1 VPSSWMID
9 QLEYAG
15 PEHLNPGYVSGYD
28 RKQGYPGV
36 QDDLCELAALGVV
49 DVESTVVDLGAG
61 TGRFALAAAAMC
73 RRVIAVDVSAAMLA
87 HVRRTADESAV
98 ANLECVQA
106 GFLDYE
112 HRGSPADVVY
122 TRNAL
127 HQLPDFWKGLA
138 LYKMARALRPGGVLV
153 LHDLVYDFSPA
164 EAPEVLEDWMTGAAT
179 DPAEGYTRED
189 FATHVRTE
197 FSTFSWLLQPLITHA
212 GLRIL
217 SAEVSGRIYA
227 RYVCRKDATTDAS
240 A

>member
-1 VPSSWMID
+1 M
-9 QLEYAG
+9 
-15 PEHLNPGYVSGYD
+15 
-28 RKQGYPGV
+28 
-36 QDDLCELAALGVV
+36 
-49 DVESTVVDLGAG
+49 GAG

-73 RRVIAVDVSAAMLA
+73 RRVIAVDLSAAMLA
-87 HVRRTADESAV
+87 HLRRTADESAV

-112 HRGSPADVVY
+112 HHGGPADVVY

-127 HQLPDFWKGLA
+127 HQVPDFWKGLA
-138 LYKMARALRPGGVLV
+138 LHAMASLLRPGGVLL

-164 EAPEVLEDWMTGAAT
+164 EAPEVLEDWMAGAAT

-197 FSTFSWLLQPLITHA
+197 FSTFSWLLEPLINRA

-217 SAEVSGRIYA
+217 SREVSGRIYA
-227 RYVCRKDATTDAS
+227 RYVCRKDASADAS

>member
-15 PEHLNPGYVSGYD
+15 PEHLDPGYVSGYD

-36 QDDLCELAALGVV
+36 QDDLDALAALGVL
-49 DVESTVVDLGAG
+49 DTESTLVDLGAG
-61 TGRFALAAAAMC
+61 TGRFAVAAAVMC
-73 RRVIAVDVSAAMLA
+73 RRVVAVDVSAAMLA
-87 HVRRTADESAV
+87 QVRHTADESAV
-98 ANLECVQA
+98 ANLQCVRA

-112 HRGSPADVVY
+112 HQGAPADVVY

-138 LYKMARALRPGGVLV
+138 LHSMASMLRPGGVL
-153 LHDLVYDFSPA
+153 LLRDLVYDFSPA
-164 EAPEVLEDWMTGAAT
+164 EAPAVLEDWMAGAAT

-197 FSTFSWLLQPLITHA
+197 FSTFSWLLEPLISRA
-212 GLRIL
+212 GFRIL
-217 SAEVSGRIYA
+217 SSEVGARIYA
-227 RYVCRKDATTDAS
+227 RYVCRKDASAEAS

>member
-1 VPSSWMID
+1 MPSSWMID

-15 PEHLNPGYVSGYD
+15 PEHLDPGYVAGYD

-36 QDDLCELAALGVV
+36 QDDLEALTVLGVLGA
-49 DVESTVVDLGAG
+49 ESTVVDLGAG

-98 ANLECVQA
+98 ANVECVRA
-106 GFLDYE
+106 GYLDYE
-112 HRGSPADVVY
+112 HQGGPADVVY

-138 LYKMARALRPGGVLV
+138 LHRVASMLRPGGVLV
-153 LHDLVYDFSPA
+153 LHDLVYDFSPG
-164 EAPEVLEDWMTGAAT
+164 EASGVLEDWMAGAAT

-197 FSTFSWLLQPLITHA
+197 FSTFSWLLEPLITRA

-217 SAEVSGRIYA
+217 SREVSGRIYA
-227 RYVCRKDATTDAS
+227 RYVCRKDAGADAS

>member
-1 VPSSWMID
+1 MPSSWMID

-15 PEHLNPGYVSGYD
+15 PEHLDPGYVAGYD

-36 QDDLCELAALGVV
+36 QDDLQELAALGVLGA
-49 DVESTVVDLGAG
+49 ESTVVDLGAG

-87 HVRRTADESAV
+87 HVRRTADEAAV
-98 ANLECVQA
+98 ANLECVRA

-112 HRGSPADVVY
+112 HHGAPADVVY

-138 LYKMARALRPGGVLV
+138 LHTMASMLRPGGVLL

-164 EAPEVLEDWMTGAAT
+164 EAPGVLEDWMAGAAT

-197 FSTFSWLLQPLITHA
+197 FSTFSWLLEPLITRA

-217 SAEVSGRIYA
+217 SREVSGRIYA
-227 RYVCRKDATTDAS
+227 RYLCRKDPSADAS

>member
-15 PEHLNPGYVSGYD
+15 PEHLDPEYVSGYD

-36 QDDLCELAALGVV
+36 QDDLEELAAIGVV
-49 DVESTVVDLGAG
+49 AAESTVVDLGAG

-73 RRVIAVDVSAAMLA
+73 RRVIAVDISAAMLA
-87 HVRRTADESAV
+87 EVRRTADESAV
-98 ANLECVQA
+98 ANLECVRA

-112 HRGSPADVVY
+112 HHGAPADAVY

-138 LYKMARALRPGGVLV
+138 LHSMASMLRPGGVLL

-164 EAPEVLEDWMTGAAT
+164 EAPGVLEDWMSGAAT

-197 FSTFSWLLQPLITHA
+197 FSTYSWLLEPLMTRA
-212 GLRIL
+212 GFRIL
-217 SAEVSGRIYA
+217 SREVRGRIYA
-227 RYVCRKDATTDAS
+227 RYVCRKDASADAS

>member
-1 VPSSWMID
+1 MID

-15 PEHLNPGYVSGYD
+15 PEHLDPRYVSGYD
-28 RKQGYPGV
+28 RKQGYPAV
-36 QDDLCELAALGVV
+36 DDDLQTLAALGVLGA
-49 DVESTVVDLGAG
+49 ESTVVDMGAG

-73 RRVIAVDVSAAMLA
+73 RRVIAVDLSAAMLA
-87 HVRRTADESAV
+87 HLRRTADESAV

-112 HRGSPADVVY
+112 HHGGPADVVY

-127 HQLPDFWKGLA
+127 HQVPDFWKGLA
-138 LYKMARALRPGGVLV
+138 LHAMASLLRPGGVLL

-164 EAPEVLEDWMTGAAT
+164 EAPEVLEDWMAGAAT

-197 FSTFSWLLQPLITHA
+197 FSTFSWLLEPLINRA

-217 SAEVSGRIYA
+217 SREVSGRIYA
-227 RYVCRKDATTDAS
+227 RYVCRKDASADAS

>member
-15 PEHLNPGYVSGYD
+15 PEHLDPVYVSGYD

-36 QDDLCELAALGVV
+36 QDDLDALTALGVL
-49 DVESTVVDLGAG
+49 DGDSTVVDLGAG
-61 TGRFALAAAAMC
+61 TGRFALAAAAVC

-87 HVRRTADESAV
+87 EVRRTADESAV
-98 ANLECVQA
+98 ANLECVRA

-112 HRGSPADVVY
+112 HHGAPADLVY

-138 LYKMARALRPGGVLV
+138 LHSMASMLRPGGVLL

-164 EAPEVLEDWMTGAAT
+164 EAPGVLEEWMAAAAT

-197 FSTFSWLLQPLITHA
+197 FSTFSWLLEPLITRA
-212 GLRIL
+212 GFRIL
-217 SAEVSGRIYA
+217 SREVSGRIYA
-227 RYVCRKDATTDAS
+227 RYVCRRDAGADAS